1 MTDKAII
8 APLYNIG
15 GYTDLEL
22 FNILDLANPTDREL
36 EAKILSEIDKYE
48 NKDTKEAKQIS
59 HFLNDIYEHFFDEQV
74 NLDSDSDAYEGDGEY
89 RGGALYYDDTI
100 EEYLKRA
107 GDKYQLSDQ
116 AVENRTDDEEK
127 LQQDEE
133 DILDYIDAAKQAVDP
148 TKKKDGNNEGV
159 LIRDTDRTKTYRQN
173 NKIDIDNPA
182 VETTV
187 GYTQDLEYSKGVL
200 NPIMQQTTKRIIS
213 IDSQYRNDK
222 RTMST
227 EFTFNLSE
235 PLKDV
240 ISLKLYS
247 VQIPYTWYTIG
258 KAYGNNFFFFKGRT
272 PGIDT
277 EVHDLKIEID
287 PGNYKPTELISEVNG
302 RIDLIKGQ
310 DPTNISNGEIYPI
323 DVSMGNTTL
332 DYNKYTSLTTMTVD
346 LSKSY
351 NESSYSIEFPY
362 WTSPYQEYGP
372 GILKSIPSFLGL
384 QTDVYYTNSLKSVK
398 YYNAINEETND
409 DIGGTDGS
417 VEFTVNN
424 DNNNFTI
431 ELYKEDYI
439 SSVDNSFNIVLTNG
453 IYTRKALIQHVNEKL
468 ITADRLINSGMV
480 RKNID
485 ARNSVSKS
493 YIELTIKLNRYYKA
507 IIEETNTETNTVIT
521 TVITNIVNENPKI
534 KVIFPTTDTNKIW
547 YGEESCFGFY
557 QSENKLN
564 EIIGEEITAIQN
576 YRYPIKTSPYIELK
590 SNVSREIDGE
600 ETQYFD
606 NIHNDIS
613 FSVTNSTD
621 NTSGYLLQGYIDAIN
636 KGIRDYDA
644 LNDNICNSPA
654 DTYSFDPNVED
665 FPIGTYAY
673 IKDDKFNLYLDI
685 NKTYDERY
693 YEIDLAGGVFDKDNG
708 IFTFKNEGGVSYSE
722 LLDLTKSYVAT
733 FGASVITINP
743 NQLIFTIKPK
753 KNNDGAIVN
762 GNENDVDYELRFENS
777 EEERYGGY
785 IAFKDA
791 LHKIFTDF
799 RDPISNVAIFEGL
812 KFTEI
817 LSNQEYTI
825 TFEPKIQKKLI
836 AKNYDIQFVDP
847 DVDLGNVNGW
857 EENLYIDNTMAYNAG
872 ETQID
877 MFDMSLNL
885 PSSGNFTTSTATNG
899 NIIFS
904 MDSVGKVNLTGYTK
918 LLSANTIKI
927 QRGINDIIKIVGYEE
942 GVFTNTEQNNV
953 VIEVPPGTYSR
964 DSLIN
969 LINQEISNKTDT
981 LSSITDTNLSVVPIN
996 GKSYTKIKT
1005 NIKRNYN
1012 TEDFNILF
1020 YDNTNFAK
1028 CTPGVTSVQNAT
1040 WDTTIGWI
1048 MGFREYTLYDM
1059 SAKDVRNNLI
1069 GNIVTIRG
1077 DTGLSTNL
1085 FNYFLICLD
1094 DYNQSHLNDGLVTIT
1109 NADTSIPLP
1118 SYADRSNFVC
1128 DPVTG
1133 QKVYNAASGLTQNQ
1147 IITINSIEESK
1158 NDKDSLGTSVP
1169 SNSYGTGPFVT
1180 DVFGLIPLKVS
1191 GLDNGSSYVEFG
1203 GTLQNQERS
1212 YFGPVNIQRMTVRL
1226 MTDRGNL
1233 VDLNKAN
1240 WSFSLIC
1247 EQLNKLEPT
1256 NKK

>member
-1 MTDKAII
+1 MTDKTIK
-8 APLYNIG
+8 APLYNIS
-15 GYTDLEL
+15 GYTDPEL
-22 FNILDLANPTDREL
+22 YEILDLVNPTDREL
-36 EAKILSEIDKYE
+36 EAKILMEIHKYE
-48 NKDTKEAKQIS
+48 KIDTRASKQLS
-59 HFLNDIYEHFFDEQV
+59 RFFNDIYEHFFDVEESDVEEGFEV
-74 NLDSDSDAYEGDGEY
+74 NLDSDGEGEY
-89 RGGALYYDDTI
+89 KQKDIAN
-100 EEYLKRA
+100 YLKRI
-107 GDKYQLSDQ
+107 GSDQYQLSTDGSTGVRKDQ
-116 AVENRTDDEEK
+116 EP
-127 LQQDEE
+127 E
-133 DILDYIDAAKQAVDP
+133 DKIQEYIDAAKIAQDP
-148 TKKKDGNNEGV
+148 TKKKLTISGNMMKKG
-159 LIRDTDRTKTYRQN
+159 DAD
-173 NKIDIDNPA
+173 PA
-182 VETTV
+182 EETTV

-200 NPIMQQTTKRIIS
+200 NPIMQQTTKRIVS
-213 IDSQYRNDK
+213 IDSQYRSDK

-277 EVHDLKIEID
+277 GVHDLKIEIE
-287 PGNYKPTELISEVNG
+287 PGNYKPAELISEVNG

-310 DPTNISNGEIYPI
+310 DPTNISNGEIYQI
-323 DVSMGNTTL
+323 DVSMGNTGL
-332 DYNKYTSLTTMTVD
+332 VYNKNTSLTTMTVD

-351 NESSYSIEFPY
+351 NESSYSIEFPN
-362 WTSPYQEYGP
+362 WSSPYESYSSSTMQT
-372 GILKSIPSFLGL
+372 IPYFLGL
-384 QTDVYYTNSLKSVK
+384 QTDVYYTNNLKSVK

-409 DIGGTDGS
+409 DIDGTDGS
-417 VEFTVNN
+417 VEFTVN
-424 DNNNFTI
+424 DTNNNFTI

-453 IYTRKALIQHVNEKL
+453 IYTRKALIRHVNEVL
-468 ITADRLINSGMV
+468 TSTDRLINSGMV
-480 RKNID
+480 RKNLD

-493 YIELTIKLNRYYKA
+493 YIELTIKLKR
-507 IIEETNTETNTVIT
+507 

-534 KVIFPTTDTNKIW
+534 KVIFPTSVSNIW

-557 QSENKLN
+557 QKENKLN
-564 EIIGEEITAIQN
+564 EIISEESPAVQS
-576 YRYPIKTSPYIELK
+576 YSYPITTSPYIELK
-590 SNVSREIDGE
+590 SNVSREIDGV

-606 NIHNDIS
+606 NIYNDIS
-613 FSVTNSTD
+613 FTLQNSTD
-621 NTSGYLLQGYIDAIN
+621 YRGYLIDEYMDKIN

-644 LNDNICNSPA
+644 LNDNICNSPSE
-654 DTYSFDPNVED
+654 TYIFNPNEETL
-665 FPIGTYAY
+665 PTGTYAY
-673 IKDDKFNLYLDI
+673 MKDNKFNLYLDI

-693 YEIDLAGGVFDKDNG
+693 YEIDLTGGVFDKDNG
-708 IFTFKNEGGVSYSE
+708 IFTFKDEYGVSYSE
-722 LLDLTKSYVAT
+722 LLDLTKPYVAT
-733 FGASVITINP
+733 FGASAITINP

-785 IAFKDA
+785 IAFKEA
-791 LHKIFTDF
+791 LHIIFQNF

-812 KFTEI
+812 EFTETI
-817 LSNQEYTI
+817 INQEYNI
-825 TFEPKIQKKLI
+825 NFAPKINKKLI

-847 DVDLGNVNGW
+847 NVDLGNINGW
-857 EENLYIDNTMAYNAG
+857 EDNLYIHNTMAYNAG
-872 ETQID
+872 ETQSD

-885 PSSGNFTTSTATNG
+885 PSSGNKTTSTDPSG

-904 MDSVGKVNLTGYTK
+904 MDSVGKINLTGSSELPIATV
-918 LLSANTIKI
+918 IKI
-927 QRGINDIIKIVGYEE
+927 QRGINDIMNIIAYEE
-942 GVFTNTEQNNV
+942 GVFTRTEQNNV
-953 VIEVPPGTYSR
+953 SIAVEPGTYSR
-964 DSLIN
+964 DSLIY
-969 LINQEISNKTDT
+969 LINEEIKNKTSVTSQINKIELD
-981 LSSITDTNLSVVPIN
+981 VVPIN
-996 GKSYTKIKT
+996 NKPYIKIKT
-1005 NIKRNYN
+1005 NITRNYN
-1012 TEDFNILF
+1012 TDDFNVLF
-1020 YDNTNFAK
+1020 YDNTSFAT

-1059 SAKDVRNNLI
+1059 SAEDVRVNFINNA
-1069 GNIVTIRG
+1069 VTIRG

-1109 NADTSIPLP
+1109 NVDTSIPLP
-1118 SYADRSNFVC
+1118 SYAARSDFVC

-1133 QKVYNAASGLTQNQ
+1133 QKVYNAASGLTQNKMYTVQ
-1147 IITINSIEESK
+1147 SGVETN
-1158 NDKDSLGTSVP
+1158 NNKDSLGSSVP
-1169 SNSYGTGPFVT
+1169 SKSYGTGPFVT
-1180 DVFGLIPLKVS
+1180 DVFGLIPMKVS

-1226 MTDRGNL
+1226 VTDRGNL

-1247 EQLNKLEPT
+1247 EQLNKLEP
-1256 NKK
+1256 NEGSK